1 MAINRGDVI
10 LQLEAAG
17 LVLDGDLKVNTTKPV
32 RCKIGQRGE
41 KKGWYRLHELTMKG
55 GDIVLVGAYGIW
67 SGADAGTQKI
77 ELPKAERERLTP
89 EQLEAIAL
97 QRKAAKLQAE
107 AELRQQQERAAQ
119 RAAAW
124 WSKSLRE
131 VQGANAY
138 LQRKGLPPGKLFG
151 ARLSPQGNLVIPMT
165 DAAGKVW
172 GLQVIYSDPAVK
184 AKKGRDKEFT
194 PPGLAMK
201 SHWFMMGM
209 ATRGS
214 LILVAEGFATGATLH
229 EATGLPVAV
238 AFTANNLLP
247 VSKALVSAYK
257 GARIM
262 VCADDDWL
270 QKCMG
275 CGEFTQVDA
284 SPNCSHCGQPHGKD
298 NAGVT
303 SAQAAA
309 VAVNGAWVR
318 PEFPTQ
324 RPADRK
330 GATDFNDL
338 HCDPAGG
345 LHLVARQVEAAIVA
359 HGWTLAGRAASPHQG
374 GGGTE
379 PRPEAAPGDD
389 RPRARS
395 VMDLDDLVERF
406 VPVDDGSGDHLFDRW
421 TRKMVKIKQA
431 VSILPARRRWD
442 DVKSH
447 PAWIQRGAY
456 YLDQIGFDPA
466 GKDKKVLLNTWQGW
480 PMEPQKGRCDR
491 LLDLLRYLCG
501 EDNGDEVYWWLLR
514 WIAYPLQNP
523 GAKLPSAVIMH
534 GPQGTGKSTI
544 WQVVS
549 KIYGAYSTV
558 LNQRGLEDKF
568 NADWV
573 DQKLFL
579 LAEEVVTR
587 QELWHIKNEL
597 KELVTGE
604 TVRVNGKHVGAFKQA
619 NHINIVFLSNEGQP
633 LPLDNDDRRHL
644 VVWTPPQREITYY
657 DAIQEE
663 IHAGGVA
670 ALYHH
675 LLNLD
680 LDGWRPHQRPPMTQ
694 AKKDLVE
701 VSRSSE
707 DLFLRE
713 IEAKES
719 GLPLCPCLSDDL
731 YKAYDRWC
739 RSNGHKHAA
748 NSARFLNC
756 VARRP
761 GWQKVRARILVG
773 AGSLQRTVL
782 LPPEALLEGTS
793 NVQGPTES
801 ESIWYGRCAELFGE
815 AVREG
820 AKAVPWAV

>member
-1 MAINRGDVI
+1 MATNLDDVRM
-10 LQLEAAG
+10 QMQAAG
-17 LVLDGDLKVNTTKPV
+17 LLLDGDPVVGKLV
-32 RCKIGQRGE
+32 RCRVEGGGRERRGWYKLYEVTLPRGE
-41 KKGWYRLHELTMKG
+41 CLA
-55 GDIVLVGAYGIW
+55 VGAFGVNRG
-67 SGADAGTQKI
+67 SDHGTQRI

-89 EQLEAIAL
+89 DQVAAM
-97 QRKAAKLQAE
+97 RARAKAD
-107 AELRQQQERAAQ
+107 
-119 RAAAW
+119 RAAAELELKRQHESASLRAARW
-124 WSKSLRE
+124 WSQCQRE
-131 VQGANAY
+131 GGTNAY
-138 LQRKGLPPGKLFG
+138 LQSKGLPPGKLYG
-151 ARLSPQGNLVIPMT
+151 ARLSATGNLVIPIQ
-165 DAAGKVW
+165 DANGKTW
-172 GLQVIYSDPAVK
+172 GLQAIYSDPKVI
-184 AKKGRDKEFT
+184 AKKGRSKDFS
-194 PPGLAMK
+194 PPGLAK
-201 SHWFMMGM
+201 KGHWFLIGI
-209 ATRGS
+209 AARGS
-214 LILVAEGFATGATLH
+214 LILLCEGFATGASLH

-238 AFTANNLLP
+238 AFDAGNLLP
-247 VSKALVSAYK
+247 VAQALAAAYR
-257 GARIM
+257 GARIL

-270 QKCMG
+270 QKCKACG
-275 CGEFTQVDA
+275 QVTPVESSADCAHCGE
-284 SPNCSHCGQPHGKD
+284 PHGCE
-298 NAGVT
+298 NPGVR
-303 SAQAAA
+303 AAETAAIA
-309 VAVNGAWVR
+309 VSGAWVR

-359 HGWTLAGRAASPHQG
+359 HGWTLAGRASPPSQG
-374 GGGTE
+374 GGGSDS
-379 PRPEAAPGDD
+379 RAEAAPGDD

-480 PMEPQKGRCDR
+480 PMEPQNGRCDR

-773 AGSLQRTVL
+773 ASSLQRTVL

-820 AKAVPWAV
+820 AKAVPWAA